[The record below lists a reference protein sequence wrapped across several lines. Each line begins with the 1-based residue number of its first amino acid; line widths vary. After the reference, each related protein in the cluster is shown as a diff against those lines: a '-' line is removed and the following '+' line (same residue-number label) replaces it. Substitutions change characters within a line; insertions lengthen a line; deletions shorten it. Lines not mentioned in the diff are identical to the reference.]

1 MHNHIFQLGI
11 INKKATKGLTGYQK
25 RTADRG
31 VEKIQE
37 DIMNLH
43 EAYQFLMKKYQ
54 LDKKKIHMKS
64 VGLATILGG
73 RVDMGDGRDGSMGD
87 DMYGG
92 LGSIGSFGSGSAS
105 GTRLSEDLGDL
116 NIVSGVPDTDMGV
129 DDIFG

>member
-1 MHNHIFQLGI
+1 
-11 INKKATKGLTGYQK
+11 
-25 RTADRG
+25 
-31 VEKIQE
+31 
-37 DIMNLH
+37 
-43 EAYQFLMKKYQ
+43 
-54 LDKKKIHMKS
+54 MKS

-73 RVDMGDGRDGSMGD
+73 RVEMGDGRDGSMGD
-87 DMYGG
+87 DLYGG